1 MRSCSSNIYIMII
14 NDDCFNYITTI
25 PSNSIDLVLV
35 DPPYLISRSSGF
47 TNYSDGAN
55 DEMKTKYGQ
64 LSIDFGDWDKSEID
78 WNKLF
83 SEYYRVLKKGGTV
96 IFFYDIWKSNEIKEA
111 AELSKFKQ
119 PRVCQWQ
126 KTNPV
131 PVNSK
136 LNYLSN
142 AIEYFFTFVKS
153 GKPTFNSEYDN
164 GVYRYPICHGKE
176 RSEHPTQKPLSLISD
191 LIKKHSNPGDMVL
204 DTFAGSG
211 TTGHASILTDR
222 KYILV
227 EKEEKYFEIIKNR
240 LKNLSTNNNFSNI

>member
-1 MRSCSSNIYIMII
+1 MNISSNII
-14 NDDCFNYITTI
+14 NGDCFNELYRIK
-25 PSNSIDLVLV
+25 SNSINLILT
-35 DPPYLISRSSGF
+35 DPPYQISRSSNF
-47 TNYSDGAN
+47 KKYSKSASKDII
-55 DEMKTKYGQ
+55 TKYGQ

-83 SEYYRVLKKGGTV
+83 SEYYRVLKTGGTV

-142 AIEYFFTFVKS
+142 AIEYFFTFVKI

-191 LIKKHSNPGDMVL
+191 LIKKHSNEGDMVL

-211 TTGHASILTDR
+211 TTGHACILTDR

-240 LKNLSTNNNFSNI
+240 LKNLSTNDNFSNI